1 MSDNIGFLFSSRL
14 TDLFK
19 IPGAE
24 INVHPVNKLPAGT
37 LVPSRELPS
46 ETNSTV
52 IFPLWILAD
61 KEFILFA
68 RLYCYPAS
76 SISAQWCSSV
86 PWLLHQFFMLHL
98 KLGGIFEID
107 TWCSMYNFSTPEERW
122 RPLTIRQW
130 LAIWLY

>member
-24 INVHPVNKLPAGT
+24 INVHPVPKLPAGT

-52 IFPLWILAD
+52 IFPL
-61 KEFILFA
+61 
-68 RLYCYPAS
+68 
-76 SISAQWCSSV
+76 
-86 PWLLHQFFMLHL
+86 
-98 KLGGIFEID
+98 
-107 TWCSMYNFSTPEERW
+107 
-122 RPLTIRQW
+122 
-130 LAIWLY
+130 